1 MSNKYNLDRETYRAI
16 KKMDRVQLEKILTDV
31 YTSGK
36 EDAESGYIDLSE
48 LKAVIGQIKGI
59 GENRLNEIMD
69 VIQNFVDNADNA
81 EKK

>member
-16 KKMDRVQLEKILTDV
+16 KKMDRVQMEKILTDV

>member
-16 KKMDRVQLEKILTDV
+16 KKMDRVQMEKILTDV

-36 EDAESGYIDLSE
+36 EDAEYGYIDLSE
-48 LKAVIGQIKGI
+48 LKAEIGQRKGI

-69 VIQNFVDNADNA
+69 VIQSFVDNA
-81 EKK
+81 EKKED

>member
-48 LKAVIGQIKGI
+48 LKVAIGQIKGI

-69 VIQNFVDNADNA
+69 VIQNFVDNA
-81 EKK
+81 EKKED

>member
-16 KKMDRVQLEKILTDV
+16 KKMDRVQMEKILTDV

-48 LKAVIGQIKGI
+48 LKSAIGQIKGI

-69 VIQNFVDNADNA
+69 VIQNFVDNA

>member
-31 YTSGK
+31 YVS
-36 EDAESGYIDLSE
+36 DAEHGYIDLSE
-48 LKAVIGQIKGI
+48 LKAAIGQIKGI

-69 VIQNFVDNADNA
+69 VIQNFVDNA

>member
-1 MSNKYNLDRETYRAI
+1 MSNKYNLARETYRAI

-31 YTSGK
+31 YVSGK

-48 LKAVIGQIKGI
+48 LKSAIGQIKGI

>member
-48 LKAVIGQIKGI
+48 LKSAIGQIKGI

-69 VIQNFVDNADNA
+69 VIQNFVDNA
-81 EKK
+81 EKKED

>member
-16 KKMDRVQLEKILTDV
+16 KKMDRVQMEKILTDV

-48 LKAVIGQIKGI
+48 LKAAIG
-59 GENRLNEIMD
+59 
-69 VIQNFVDNADNA
+69 
-81 EKK
+81 

>member
-16 KKMDRVQLEKILTDV
+16 KKMDRVQMEKILTDV

-36 EDAESGYIDLSE
+36 EDAEYGYIDLSE
-48 LKAVIGQIKGI
+48 LKVAIGQIKGI

-69 VIQNFVDNADNA
+69 VIQSFVDNA
-81 EKK
+81 EKKED

>member
-16 KKMDRVQLEKILTDV
+16 KKMDRVQMEKILTDV

-48 LKAVIGQIKGI
+48 LKAAIGQIKGI
-59 GENRLNEIMD
+59 GETRLNEIMD
-69 VIQNFVDNADNA
+69 VIQNFVDNA
-81 EKK
+81 EKKED

>member
-1 MSNKYNLDRETYRAI
+1 MKERKNQDKH

-48 LKAVIGQIKGI
+48 LKAAIGQIKGI

-69 VIQNFVDNADNA
+69 VIQNFVDNA